1 MSVDSSM
8 IKTFSADVRKA
19 DRVLTLRISDGV
31 CSLSVINDIKG
42 EISVVVS
49 TEMDAKLKINL
60 EINSDKFL
68 SAMKTFKEWR
78 LFGDTLWVVD
88 EESGLSKFIKVEVI

>member
-88 EESGLSKFIKVEVI
+88 EEAGLSKFIKVEVI